1 MDDGERVQRLFCE
14 PFEADVTGAVRAGRT
29 LKLTLVNTRRN
40 VFGPMHVLPAECR
53 VCGPEHFVTDGD
65 QWSDSYTFV
74 PAGLGEVEFVSEK

>member
-1 MDDGERVQRLFCE
+1 M
-14 PFEADVTGAVRAGRT
+14 
-29 LKLTLVNTRRN
+29 NTRRN